1 MKRTALVGFGVGFGL
16 APCVGLVLALG
27 TSLAVA
33 DATASQQRRVPAF
46 HGVDVGG
53 ILEVEVTLGKPASVE
68 VSADADLIDKIVT
81 TVKDGVLVFTTPE
94 LEHVR
99 LHNRHL
105 RAFVTAPDVDS
116 VAISG
121 VGSIKLTGVA
131 NEQLAI
137 SVSGTGSI
145 KTAGSTGSLHARVSG
160 TGDISARDLSARDVV
175 ISIGG
180 TGSAQLVATRSVD
193 ARVSGTGS
201 VHVQGHPAQVKKH
214 VSGLGSIHVE

>member
-16 APCVGLVLALG
+16 APCVGLALALG
-27 TSLAVA
+27 TSLAHA
-33 DATASQQRRVPAF
+33 DAIASQERRLPAF
-46 HGVDVGG
+46 HGIDVGG

-81 TVKDGVLVFTTPE
+81 TVKDGVLVFRTPE

-99 LHNRHL
+99 LYNRHL
-105 RAFVTAPDVDS
+105 RAFVTAPDMDS
-116 VAISG
+116 IRLSG

-137 SVSGTGSI
+137 DVSGTGSI
-145 KTAGSTGSLHARVSG
+145 KTAGSTGALRARVSG
-160 TGDISARDLSARDVV
+160 TGEISARDLSARDLVV
-175 ISIGG
+175 DISG

-193 ARVSGTGS
+193 ARVTGTGS
-201 VHVQGHPAQVKKH
+201 VDVHGHPAQVKKR
-214 VSGLGSIHVE
+214 VSGLGSVHIE